1 MTQANKNKQKINKL
15 NIKKEDN
22 KMMMMIIKKVIIPK
36 NKREDKKIKKMIK
49 TKIKIRKVED
59 KTKVVKRAK
68 NHLQTRMMTI
78 KIMIKTKNNQ
88 INIKDKIFI

>member
-1 MTQANKNKQKINKL
+1 
-15 NIKKEDN
+15 
-22 KMMMMIIKKVIIPK
+22 MMMIIKKVIIPK
-36 NKREDKKIKKMIK
+36 NKREDKKTKKMIK

-59 KTKVVKRAK
+59 KTKLIKRAK
-68 NHLQTRMMTI
+68 NLQIRMMTI